1 MLVKNLKNENIDVSK
16 ISDSRMLERIV
27 QEQATTD
34 LQEIIAYQ
42 KYLEEDNADRYD
54 ADLELDKYGQL
65 E

>member
-1 MLVKNLKNENIDVSK
+1 
-16 ISDSRMLERIV
+16 MLERIV

>member
-1 MLVKNLKNENIDVSK
+1 MLVKNLKNENIDISK

-34 LQEIIAYQ
+34 LQEIIACQ
-42 KYLEEDNADRYD
+42 KVLEEDNADRYD
-54 ADLELDKYGQL
+54 ADLELDKYGEL